1 MKDGNKKNDTLKNTM
16 RMIGC
21 ELVIYSIA
29 TFGGNSSYIWFR
41 NSRWGSD
48 EPGKCVKTTY
58 CDFLGDFESVRER
71 GGKYKQVRKSRD
83 PSTEQPG
90 GRNELSRLKL

>member
-29 TFGGNSSYIWFR
+29 TFWGIFPCAGHWK
-41 NSRWGSD
+41 SRWWSD
-48 EPGKCVKTTY
+48 EPGKCVKAAC
-58 CDFLGDFESVRER
+58 CDFWGEILNLFESE
-71 GGKYKQVRKSRD
+71 GESISK
-83 PSTEQPG
+83 
-90 GRNELSRLKL
+90 